1 MRYSLTFILAV
12 LGMVSVSLT
21 GCGSVPQPFR
31 PDIEDKAA
39 NPSLISDLNTG
50 VFVLPL
56 EGPTIWVGWAMAEA
70 MATALRER
78 SVAASTW
85 SSNRASLF
93 LASWGEGRP
102 LSDGRI
108 ELLLSW
114 TLSDGAGRVLG
125 ERKQKTVPP
134 PEFWH
139 SPSKEMFL
147 EIAKKSAGRIARW
160 VMPRTRDRAR
170 IALPNIRIL
179 PLDDAP
185 GDAKISLVQAV
196 SYYLKR
202 RRVKVV
208 TSLEAA
214 DLTVGVQITVSTLTD
229 QRETVRITWT
239 VLDDEN
245 KIIGT
250 VDQENSV
257 ESGRLNK
264 PWREIAGAVGE
275 GAAEGIAGL
284 AKEFAQSRVKSGN
297 SP

>member
-1 MRYSLTFILAV
+1 MTQSGVSPYSRHFTTCQV
-12 LGMVSVSLT
+12 LSLPPLT
-21 GCGSVPQPFR
+21 GMTQSCPELVVRARSATSR
-31 PDIEDKAA
+31 NCRSRAA
-39 NPSLISDLNTG
+39 HSISRL
-50 VFVLPL
+50 V
-56 EGPTIWVGWAMAEA
+56 
-70 MATALRER
+70 
-78 SVAASTW
+78 
-85 SSNRASLF
+85 
-93 LASWGEGRP
+93 
-102 LSDGRI
+102 
-108 ELLLSW
+108 
-114 TLSDGAGRVLG
+114 RVLG

-147 EIAKKSAGRIARW
+147 EIAKKSAGRIAGW